1 MEELSGKRNTWMHR
15 GENIAKENAKVC
27 NSKDGCGDR

>member
-1 MEELSGKRNTWMHR
+1 MKELGGERNTWMHR

-27 NSKDGCGDR
+27 NGEDG